1 MNFLA
6 LTAILLCNVS
16 LRCIG
21 NKFVYRIEFLW
32 FSLVCILL
40 VFLLLKLRMLLV
52 QQTHSKFFPLNYHC
66 YFLCRFFFD
75 NFSLLICECILSKLI
90 TIHTL
95 QTHTHT
101 HVWHNNTIE
110 MTKMTSLSFL
120 LVPYLCVSAFLHQY
134 L

>member
-21 NKFVYRIEFLW
+21 NKFIYRIEFLW
-32 FSLVCILL
+32 FSLIYILF
-40 VFLLLKLRMLLV
+40 VFFVLKLRMLLV
-52 QQTHSKFFPLNYHC
+52 QQTHSYFFLWIIIVIFYVD
-66 YFLCRFFFD
+66 FFFD
-75 NFSLLICECILSKLI
+75 NFSLLICNCILSKLI

-95 QTHTHT
+95 QTHTCVT
-101 HVWHNNTIE
+101 QQYNWNDKNDIIIV
-110 MTKMTSLSFL
+110 L
-120 LVPYLCVSAFLHQY
+120 LVPYLCVSALLHPY